1 DLIFVVDPWIWL
13 IIGGPVVWLTT
24 RGAWRALAWFA
35 IGMVLSFVMMTALR
49 APAQFQ
55 VTVPAAVLIVWFTG
69 VATVV
74 VGSIA
79 RWGRA
84 GASAARWSLMVLA
97 LYYGSMWIAHRA
109 AVRQATSSP
118 PLKSGV
124 SSVAAWPVPAD
135 PTKWQA
141 AATSEGELFQGKI
154 NLRTKQTAWGA
165 AGSPPANPGIP

>member
-1 DLIFVVDPWIWL
+1 SSRIFMLALIGGLGHSLMDFTNTYGVRFLEPFRGRWFYGDLIFVVDPWIWL

-55 VTVPAAVLIVWFTG
+55 VTVPAAVLIVWFAG

-84 GASAARWSLMVLA
+84 GASAARWSLMVLV
-97 LYYGSMWIAHRA
+97 LYYGSMWIAHR
-109 AVRQATSSP
+109 
-118 PLKSGV
+118 
-124 SSVAAWPVPAD
+124 
-135 PTKWQA
+135 
-141 AATSEGELFQGKI
+141 
-154 NLRTKQTAWGA
+154 
-165 AGSPPANPGIP
+165 